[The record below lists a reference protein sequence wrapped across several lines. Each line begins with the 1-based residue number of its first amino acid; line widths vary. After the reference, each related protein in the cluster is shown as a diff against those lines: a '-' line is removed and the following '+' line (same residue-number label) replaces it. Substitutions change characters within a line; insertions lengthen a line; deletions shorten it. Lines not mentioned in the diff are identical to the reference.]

1 MGPKKKGGKKNE
13 ETEIVAETADQAE
26 WKQLK
31 NEADRLHKLTKKEE
45 SDFNEFQQQRE
56 KLNYFWIVEKK
67 KLEDK
72 RVELRNKERELQD
85 LEEKH
90 QVEIKIYKQRLKHL
104 LYEQQNEL
112 THKKTEAEKALKM
125 AQDDDREN
133 EIDIKDDRR
142 LLNIQLKEL
151 EFTHEEYIRSLK
163 REQDS
168 KVTFLR
174 HEFERRASEI
184 TKNYDMRM
192 KKTREQL
199 DRKRKD
205 EIKSIEDR
213 KHVMIDFLMNEH
225 QKAFMDIKNY
235 YNDITHNN
243 LDLIK
248 SLKEEVKDLEAEE
261 RKDQL
266 KLYEKM
272 SENKKLSAP
281 LKKMQEDVISLRQ
294 QLEEYKNE
302 KQEMKKV
309 KANLLIVEGNQNQLL
324 WEQETLLLRLDEL
337 KKEKNELEYQLKSSI
352 YEVKQK
358 ASFRGMLLEKKLNA
372 LSKIQEEREAQLN
385 EVLSHANLEPTLLG
399 QVKGHVDDI
408 LLRKNNEAKKY
419 QHEIIRLQSQY
430 DFLYS
435 YMEKKLNEYG
445 LTIAELGFIPVK
457 PSQQQQQDRA
467 TMMMSRAPPLTAL
480 TGASSKNNT
489 GLLGITNMSGTGPAL
504 LSETY

>member
-1 MGPKKKGGKKNE
+1 MGPKKKGGKKADG
-13 ETEIVAETADQAE
+13 ETEVVAETADQAE

-45 SDFNEFQQQRE
+45 HDFNEFQQQRE

-104 LYEQQNEL
+104 LYEHQNEL
-112 THKKTEAEKALKM
+112 TQKKTEAEKALKM

-133 EIDIKDDRR
+133 EVDIKEDRR
-142 LLNIQLKEL
+142 SLNIQLKEL

-163 REQDS
+163 REQDQ

-174 HEFERRASEI
+174 HEFERRSSEI

-192 KKTREQL
+192 KKTRELL

-248 SLKEEVKDLEAEE
+248 SLKEEVKDLESEE

-281 LKKMQEDVISLRQ
+281 LKKMQEDVIALRD
-294 QLEEYKNE
+294 QLEEYKTE

-309 KANLLIVEGNQNQLL
+309 KSNLLIVESNQNTLL
-324 WEQETLLLRLDEL
+324 WEQETLLLRLEDL
-337 KKEKNELEYQLKSSI
+337 KKQKSELDFQLKSSI

-358 ASFRGMLLEKKLNA
+358 SAFRGMLLEKKLNA

-385 EVLSHANLEPTLLG
+385 EVLSRANLEPALLG

-408 LLRKNNEAKKY
+408 LLRKNNDAKKF
-419 QHEIIRLQSQY
+419 QQEILRLQSQY
-430 DFLYS
+430 DYLQSF
-435 YMEKKLNEYG
+435 MDKKLQEYG
-445 LTIAELGFIPVK
+445 LTMSELGFVPFK
-457 PSQQQQQDRA
+457 PQLKSSHTR
-467 TMMMSRAPPLTAL
+467 SKPLL
-480 TGASSKNNT
+480 TTGSHNNGSNNPLDLNNT
-489 GLLGITNMSGTGPAL
+489 LLSSTGPAL